1 VREVLRGFRAVALG
15 RGAIRLP
22 WERGS
27 VFLQLIGATHVLLCN
42 LCVGCSGGNAA
53 EEAAEAEEEGVAGA
67 TTSLAA
73 DPGSALGDAKSAL
86 AQRAG
91 SGSNQ
96 PSEGTS
102 YVERIA
108 MGVDPDMA
116 LQQLPAPLTT
126 HRMQFFPAD
135 FADLSQLKC
144 APWLDDYTH
153 ALGGGYTHLGRV
165 TRTWPGGTHTWLG
178 LTHTWLEGTHTWL
191 GLTHTWLEGT
201 HTWLGLTHT
210 WLGGTHIW
218 LGLTHTPAAQVRAP
232 RPGGAIDGFGV
243 NWTKGDSGGR

>member
-1 VREVLRGFRAVALG
+1 MREVLRGFRAVALG

-73 DPGSALGDAKSAL
+73 DPGSALGDAKSSL

-153 ALGGGYTHLGRV
+153 ALGRGV
-165 TRTWPGGTHTWLG
+165 
-178 LTHTWLEGTHTWL
+178 
-191 GLTHTWLEGT
+191 
-201 HTWLGLTHT
+201 
-210 WLGGTHIW
+210 
-218 LGLTHTPAAQVRAP
+218 HTP
-232 RPGGAIDGFGV
+232 G
-243 NWTKGDSGGR
+243 